1 MHKLHQTFGSGE
13 LRSNA
18 AKAFKMAQKGPVVIL
33 NRTKP
38 QVVMVSP
45 EQWDATAERLAF
57 LERML
62 IGDKA
67 SARIQAGEFCTQ
79 EQVDEMFAE

>member
-1 MHKLHQTFGSGE
+1 MHKLYQTFGTGE

-18 AKAFKMAQKGPVVIL
+18 SKAFKMAKKGPVVVL

-45 EQWDATAERLAF
+45 EQWNATAERLAF

-62 IGDKA
+62 LGDKA
-67 SARIQAGEFCTQ
+67 SARIQSGEFYTQ
-79 EQVDEMFAE
+79 EQVDDMFAR